1 MKKISNNK
9 KLIIA
14 EKPSVASDIAKAL
27 ANDFTKHGTDYFEND
42 NYVISS
48 AIGHLLELVCPADY
62 QVIRG
67 KWTFTHLPVIP
78 PHFDLQPIAKT
89 EPRLKMLNKLI
100 NRKDIDCIINACDAG
115 REGELIFH
123 YIYQYSKCKKQV
135 QRLWLQSMTKQAICQ
150 GFENLRDGSEMQNL
164 TDAAVCRSESDWLVG
179 INGTRAMTAFNSKT
193 GGFYLT
199 TVGRVQT
206 PTLAIVVER
215 ENKIKAFQKQT
226 YYEIE
231 TQFKINANGKI
242 YSGKWFDENFKKSD
256 KNSNEHLKAER
267 IWDKKIAEQIIKEI
281 SGKNGSAEDS
291 SKLETRISPPLFD
304 LTSLQRE
311 ANSKFGFSAK
321 NTLAIA
327 QKLYEKHKIL
337 TYPRTDSRCL
347 PEDYVNTVK
356 DTLQKF
362 LENNNFENFSPFL
375 VEKIQQIQQKNCQMI
390 SKNANNKRIFN
401 NAKISDHF
409 AIIPTPPNEKFKFSS
424 LDEAEVKIYE
434 LVLKRFLAVFFPAAE
449 FLVTQRIT
457 SIEKHKFKSE
467 GKILK
472 VAGWLSVY
480 GKDDNNN
487 DEENLLCELPD
498 KNKNVS
504 ENSSELKTLE
514 TKPPARFSEATLLSA
529 MEGAGKMI
537 DDEELK
543 AAMAGRG
550 LGTPATRAQII
561 ENLFLEQYLIR
572 ESREIIPTAKA
583 FLLMTLLKGLGIS
596 ELVQPELTGE
606 WEFKLA
612 QIEQGKLS
620 RREFMQNIAKMTEK
634 IVNQAKSFEMDTIP
648 GDFGTLQIPCPKC
661 GGKVLEKYR
670 NYQCEN
676 KNCDFSLP
684 KILASRIMEPAEI
697 ETLIK
702 DKILPD
708 VVGFRSRL
716 GRKFNA
722 TIKLVQSDDEDSKG
736 VFKAEFDFGENTNNN
751 ENSADFT
758 PPDFS
763 DKTPLGKCPKCQQNV
778 YETDSNYVCENRYV
792 KVEKTT
798 KSSGKS
804 AKTTTKITN
813 KCDFQFPKL
822 ILQQPIDSKQISL
835 LLKNN
840 KTELLHD
847 FISTKTKRKFS
858 AFLKLDKNA
867 KLEFEFNKPEKKEK
881 SEKSEKSEKTEKS
894 TKTKKT
900 KEE

>member
-1 MKKISNNK
+1 MKKISATK

-14 EKPSVASDIAKAL
+14 EKPSVANDIAKAL
-27 ANDFTKHGTDYFEND
+27 ATDFVKHGTDYFEND

-48 AIGHLLELVCPADY
+48 AVGHLLELVCPPSY

-89 EPRLKMLNKLI
+89 ESRLKMLTKLI
-100 NRKDIDCIINACDAG
+100 NRKDIDGIINACDAG

-123 YIYQYSKCKKQV
+123 YIYQHTKCKKPV

-150 GFENLRDGSEMQNL
+150 GFSNLRDGSEMQNL

-215 ENKIKAFQKQT
+215 ENKIKAFKKQT

-231 TQFKINANGKI
+231 TQFQGKNNEI
-242 YSGKWFDENFKKSD
+242 YTAKWFDENFKKSEKSEKSE
-256 KNSNEHLKAER
+256 KNEQLKAER
-267 IWDKKIAEQIIKEI
+267 IWDKKTAEQIIKEI
-281 SGKNGSAEDS
+281 SGKNGIAQDT

-347 PEDYVNTVK
+347 PEDYVKTVK

-362 LENNNFENFSPFL
+362 LDNSNFKNFSPFL
-375 VEKIQQIQQKNCQMI
+375 VEKIQQIQQKRCEMI
-390 SKNANNKRIFN
+390 SKNSNNKRIFN
-401 NAKISDHF
+401 NSKISDHF
-409 AIIPTPPNEKFKFSS
+409 AIIPTPPNEKFKFST

-457 SIEKHKFKSE
+457 SVENHKFKSE

-472 VAGWLSVY
+472 SSGWLSVY
-480 GKDDNNN
+480 GKDEN
-487 DEENLLCELPD
+487 DEQENLLCELKD
-498 KNKNVS
+498 KNVS
-504 ENSSELKTLE
+504 EKHSELKTLE

-583 FLLMTLLKGLGIS
+583 FSLMTLLKGLGVS

-634 IVNQAKSFEMDTIP
+634 IVHQAKSFEMDTIP
-648 GDFGTLQIPCPKC
+648 GDFGTLKVACPKC
-661 GGKVLEKYR
+661 GGKVVEKYR
-670 NYQCEN
+670 NYQCDN
-676 KNCDFSLP
+676 KTCDFSLP
-684 KILASRIMEPAEI
+684 KIMASRIMEPAEI

-702 DKILPD
+702 NKELPD
-708 VVGFRSRL
+708 VIGFRSRL

-722 TIKLVQSDDEDSKG
+722 TLKLVESDG
-736 VFKAEFDFGENTNNN
+736 VFKAEFDFGEVEN
-751 ENSADFT
+751 ENSEDFT

-763 DKTPLGKCPKCQQNV
+763 NKTSLGKCPKCQLNV
-778 YETDSNYVCENRYV
+778 YETDNNYVCENRYA
-792 KVEKTT
+792 KVESKSKTKTKKST
-798 KSSGKS
+798 KS
-804 AKTTTKITN
+804 AT

-822 ILQQPIDSKQISL
+822 ILQQPIDNKQIGL
-835 LLKNN
+835 LLANN
-840 KTELLHD
+840 KTDLLHN
-847 FISTKTKRKFS
+847 FISAKTKRKFS
-858 AFLKLDKNA
+858 AYLSLGKNA
-867 KLEFEFNKPEKKEK
+867 KLEFEFAK
-881 SEKSEKSEKTEKS
+881 SDKTADKG
-894 TKTKKT
+894 
-900 KEE
+900 

>member
-1 MKKISNNK
+1 MKKNSNNK

-27 ANDFTKHGTDYFEND
+27 ANDFEKHGTDYFEND
-42 NYVISS
+42 NFVISS
-48 AIGHLLELVCPADY
+48 AVGHLLELICPADY

-89 EPRLKMLNKLI
+89 ESRLKMLTKLI
-100 NRKDIDCIINACDAG
+100 NRKDIDGVINACDAG

-123 YIYQYSKCKKQV
+123 YIYQHTKCKKPV

-150 GFENLRDGSEMQNL
+150 GFSKLRDGSEMQNL

-215 ENKIKAFQKQT
+215 ENKIKAFKKQT

-231 TQFKINANGKI
+231 TQFQGKNKEI
-242 YSGKWFDENFKKSD
+242 YTAKWFDENFKKSE
-256 KNSNEHLKAER
+256 KSEKNEHLKAER
-267 IWDKKIAEQIIKEI
+267 IWDKKTAEQIIKEI
-281 SGKNGSAEDS
+281 SGKNGTAQDT

-362 LENNNFENFSPFL
+362 LDNSNFKNFSPFL

-409 AIIPTPPNEKFKFSS
+409 AIIPTPPNEKFKFSA
-424 LDEAEVKIYE
+424 LDEAEIKIYE
-434 LVLKRFLAVFFPAAE
+434 LVLKRFLAIFFPAAE

-472 VAGWLSVY
+472 SAGWLSIY
-480 GKDDNNN
+480 GKDENK
-487 DEENLLCELPD
+487 EQENLLCELKD
-498 KNKNVS
+498 KNVS
-504 ENSSELKTLE
+504 EKHSDLKTLE

-543 AAMAGRG
+543 AAMLGRG

-561 ENLFLEQYLIR
+561 ENLILEQYLVR
-572 ESREIIPTAKA
+572 ENREISPTAKA
-583 FLLMTLLKGLGIS
+583 FSLMTLLKGLGIS

-620 RREFMQNIAKMTEK
+620 RKEFMQNIAKMTEK

-648 GDFGTLQIPCPKC
+648 GDFGTLQISCPKC

-684 KILASRIMEPAEI
+684 KIMASRIMEPAEI

-702 DKILPD
+702 NKELPD
-708 VVGFRSRL
+708 VIGFRSRL

-722 TIKLVQSDDEDSKG
+722 TLKLVENDG
-736 VFKAEFDFGENTNNN
+736 IFKAEFDFGEVEN
-751 ENSADFT
+751 ENSEDFT

-763 DKTPLGKCPKCQQNV
+763 AKTPIGKCPKCQQNV
-778 YETDSNYVCENRYV
+778 YETDSNYVCEDRFV

-798 KSSGKS
+798 KSRGKS

-822 ILQQPIDSKQISL
+822 ILQQPIDSKQIAL

-867 KLEFEFNKPEKKEK
+867 KLEFEFAKPEKKEK
-881 SEKSEKSEKTEKS
+881 SEKT